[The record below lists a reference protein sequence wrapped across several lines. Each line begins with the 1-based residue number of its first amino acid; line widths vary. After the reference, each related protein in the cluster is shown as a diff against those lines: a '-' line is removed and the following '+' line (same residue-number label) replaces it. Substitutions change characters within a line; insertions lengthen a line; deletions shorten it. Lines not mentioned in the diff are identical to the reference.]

1 QATATLL
8 PYATL
13 FRSSRLK
20 GHLVLFKAVKG
31 VRRRAGVRPVVLG
44 PVEKADVVRHRLGD
58 PAGRTVLRLVGAV
71 LQAAFHGHEAPLAQ
85 VVRTRLRELPPGDDG
100 KEVGFP
106 FA

>member
-20 GHLVLFKAVKG
+20 GDLVLFKAVKG

-44 PVEKADVVRHRLGD
+44 PVEKADVVRHHLGD

-71 LQAAFHGHEAPLAQ
+71 LQAAFHGHEAPLA
-85 VVRTRLRELPPGDDG
+85 RSEEHTSELSHV
-100 KEVGFP
+100 KNS
-106 FA
+106 